1 MRTEEAY
8 QIHTNEGSERGGRNR
23 VPNSF
28 IMAKYGLF
36 FWFLFYFLEKRS
48 VFFQKGL
55 LPK

>member
-28 IMAKYGLF
+28 KMAKYGLF
-36 FWFLFYFLEKRS
+36 FLFLFFFLEKRS
-48 VFFQKGL
+48 VFSQKGL